1 MHLKLRHLE
10 VFHAVM
16 EEGSV
21 SKAADRLYLT
31 QPAISIALSRLE
43 DMLGFPLFH
52 RSKGH
57 FAPRPEAYLLHMDA
71 ELSILA
77 VEQFSNRA
85 RLIKQGGTGLLP
97 SFWVEG
103 PRQRRLV
110 RMLIQIRSHRCKS
123 VPGVDRFRLH
133 EEAICSLCAVSI
145 HAI

>member
-21 SKAADRLYLT
+21 SKAADRLHLT

-77 VEQFSNRA
+77 VEQFSNQIGRA
-85 RLIKQGGTGLLP
+85 H
-97 SFWVEG
+97 V
-103 PRQRRLV
+103 
-110 RMLIQIRSHRCKS
+110 
-123 VPGVDRFRLH
+123 
-133 EEAICSLCAVSI
+133 
-145 HAI
+145 